1 MKAWKNKNGFT
12 LIELLAVIVVL
23 AIVTVLATTTLL
35 PLMNVSIK
43 KAFITEANAARDS
56 ASNVMALISNGFFE
70 SGETGKDYQNSETK
84 TCISLKR
91 MAEEGLYVKDMD
103 FFEGNPA
110 EYEGKVIV
118 TKKDSASSNYKY
130 KVIMHNDKYFVE
142 KEGKVAEDDVNV
154 KEYKAGDKD
163 SSYFECSAS
172 DVSA

>member
-23 AIVTVLATTTLL
+23 AIVTVLATTTFL

-43 KAFITEANAARDS
+43 KAFVTEANAARES
-56 ASNVMALISNGFFE
+56 ASNIMTLISNGFFE
-70 SGETGKDYQNSETK
+70 SGEAGKDYQNSETK

-91 MAEEGLYVKDMD
+91 MAEEGLFDKDME

-118 TKKDSASSNYKY
+118 TKKDNASSNYKY
-130 KVIMHNDKYFVE
+130 KVVMHNDKYFVE
-142 KEGKVAEDDVNV
+142 KEGKIVNDDESV
-154 KEYKAGDKD
+154 KEYQSGDKD

-172 DVSA
+172 DVGA